1 MSHTSSIVSININAA
16 SFTGMYEMIKRS
28 GSLIIQ
34 TRSNE
39 TMYYLRFDRRSVL
52 RCSRK
57 KEVEEPVMP
66 LEPGKEKEKHAA
78 DVVTERK

>member
-1 MSHTSSIVSININAA
+1 MRRNYQEIKIKLVYHTDTIERNDAL
-16 SFTGMYEMIKRS
+16 FTLRS
-28 GSLIIQ
+28 A
-34 TRSNE
+34 
-39 TMYYLRFDRRSVL
+39 SVL
-52 RCSRK
+52 HRSRK